1 MTPRV
6 LINKDKPHAH
16 IAQTPRKTRTT
27 GGITRAYTLK
37 IKFSALRGTRGQRG
51 SEMRAKNA
59 HLEKSGGMHS
69 ASNRTRIAARIT
81 QKHRMSSHRRRDN
94 APSQLKVHVI
104 CAAGSHRS
112 ARRRNARG
120 NCDSGFEKTRIMR
133 NAKNRTKMMPKHRT
147 IRKDSNPLVG
157 VAHGHSA

>member
-104 CAAGSHRS
+104 RAAGSHRS

-120 NCDSGFEKTRIMR
+120 HGFEKTRIMR
-133 NAKNRTKMMPKHRT
+133 NAKNRTKMMPQHRAIT
-147 IRKDSNPLVG
+147 HKRADNAPV
-157 VAHGHSA
+157 